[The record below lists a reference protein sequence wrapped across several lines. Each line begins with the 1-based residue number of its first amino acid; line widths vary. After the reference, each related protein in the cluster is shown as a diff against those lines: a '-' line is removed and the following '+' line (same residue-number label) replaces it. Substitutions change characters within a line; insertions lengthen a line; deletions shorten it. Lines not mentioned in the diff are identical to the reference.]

1 MLPNPDVR
9 PFPSVDYT
17 AKVSESTTLNIGP
30 LKAPFLSPGRESTR
44 AVPTKGPALVS
55 IKRANVHC
63 ASLGRP
69 SSLAGN
75 MNYGRIRFVVR
86 CALVASLAY
95 VVAEHIGLPQPV
107 WAPISA
113 LVVTQESVTATLS
126 SMLGRFFGTLL
137 GVSVALLV
145 HRVGTGANISL
156 VSQIALSV
164 AICAACTG
172 GYAKV
177 SVCLWTCPLV
187 LVTATSIGGAEMTA
201 LVRGSEVVL
210 GAAIGGFVHIFEER
224 ALLPLARRVLQQKDH
239 SQMRASR
246 FDSYHTTTRAPSD
259 HQSRYGE

>member
-1 MLPNPDVR
+1 MSKFGASRFQGV
-9 PFPSVDYT
+9 
-17 AKVSESTTLNIGP
+17 KVHV
-30 LKAPFLSPGRESTR
+30 
-44 AVPTKGPALVS
+44 VPTEYPALVS
-55 IKRANVHC
+55 LDLKWLTSASRFARADPF
-63 ASLGRP
+63 LW
-69 SSLAGN
+69 AGY
-75 MNYGRIRFVVR
+75 MNYRRIRFVVR
-86 CALVASLAY
+86 CALVASLAF

-126 SMLGRFFGTLL
+126 SILGRFFGTLL

-145 HRVGTGANISL
+145 HRAGTGANISL

-172 GYAKV
+172 GYPKV

-187 LVTATSIGGAEMTA
+187 LVTATPIGGAEMTA

-210 GAAIGGFVHIFEER
+210 GAAIGGFVHICEER
-224 ALLPLARRVLQQKDH
+224 ALLPLARRVLQQKGN
-239 SQMRASR
+239 SQTRASR
-246 FDSYHTTTRAPSD
+246 FGSCHTTTRSD